1 YATSDGNIWVD
12 VFRYRAISRD
22 RQGGLYVGGHRGFIH
37 IQSGSVSLADKIQF
51 SPVVTDVKIENKSIF
66 FAEDESLHTINRIS
80 LAPNSRNIEIFFSSL
95 IYSLNSK
102 VEMAYKL
109 DGVDKDWVYLSY
121 DKNSAFYN
129 QLKKGTYSFWLKWK
143 Y

>member
-1 YATSDGNIWVD
+1 M
-12 VFRYRAISRD
+12 
-22 RQGGLYVGGHRGFIH
+22 
-37 IQSGSVSLADKIQF
+37 
-51 SPVVTDVKIENKSIF
+51 
-66 FAEDESLHTINRIS
+66 
-80 LAPNSRNIEIFFSSL
+80 
-95 IYSLNSK
+95 NSK

-143 Y
+143 YGQGKWTEGKVVLAIVQTPAFYETWLAYMVYLVLIVLAVYLSFHTYAQRIKIKMK